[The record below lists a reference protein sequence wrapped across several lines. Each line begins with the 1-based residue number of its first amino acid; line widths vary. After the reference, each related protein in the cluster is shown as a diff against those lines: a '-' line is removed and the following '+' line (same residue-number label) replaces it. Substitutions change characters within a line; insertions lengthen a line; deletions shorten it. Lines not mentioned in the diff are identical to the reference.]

1 MKCTFVSCK
10 DWWILAVGLVGAV
23 LVGTS
28 FPLFGI
34 VFGEGLAV
42 IFDSVDGTIFDEMH
56 PAAGGMLAIGV
67 ALGTANFFKVLY
79 IHSYSLTFKLYS
91 WVIRIIVLYVVEFRI

>member
-1 MKCTFVSCK
+1 MWRWEQLTSLSGTVKYPMFLSSFSYLAK

-42 IFDSVDGTIFDEMH
+42 IFDSVDGT
-56 PAAGGMLAIGV
+56 
-67 ALGTANFFKVLY
+67 
-79 IHSYSLTFKLYS
+79 
-91 WVIRIIVLYVVEFRI
+91 